1 MHSRGSAA
9 HNDGN
14 IDDSAGS
21 NSNNLPQTRSSRKQ
35 PAPKK
40 LPIKPPAR
48 AKQISPKLQSPPES
62 LLHKHGAQEASAAEP
77 SASKRLKLS
86 NDEGLQVSPES
97 DISSDTRDGLREEL
111 ERLRKQIEED

>member
-35 PAPKK
+35 AAPKK
-40 LPIKPPAR
+40 LPIKPPPK
-48 AKQISPKLQSPPES
+48 AKQISPKVQSPPDS
-62 LLHKHGAQEASAAEP
+62 MLHKHPAQEASAVEP

-86 NDEGLQVSPES
+86 SDEGLQVSPES
-97 DISSDTRDGLREEL
+97 DITSEALEGMREEL
-111 ERLRKQIEED
+111 ERLRKQVEED